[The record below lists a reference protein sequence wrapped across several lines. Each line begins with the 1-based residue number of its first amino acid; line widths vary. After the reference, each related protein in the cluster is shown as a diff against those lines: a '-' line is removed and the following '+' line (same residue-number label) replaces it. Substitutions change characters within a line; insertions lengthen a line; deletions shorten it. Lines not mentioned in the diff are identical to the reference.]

1 MGKSRIDKSFFN
13 YKSVFVIYVCLRGC
27 LMAASDFLSIMALA
41 LMFYSCGINA
51 TAIIDN
57 PQILY
62 FGIKF
67 TYKFATKMY

>member
-1 MGKSRIDKSFFN
+1 
-13 YKSVFVIYVCLRGC
+13 
-27 LMAASDFLSIMALA
+27 MAASDFLSIMALA

-62 FGIKF
+62 CGIKF
-67 TYKFATKMY
+67 TYKFATKLY